1 MFRISGGEVYDPL
14 HGING
19 EKRDIYV
26 RDGKIVAPEDVDQKH
41 LEVIDASGLV
51 VMAGGVDIHS
61 HIAGSKVN
69 IGRKIRPEDHRRD
82 PVPRSQVTRSGVGYT
97 VGTTFVNAYR
107 YARLGYTT
115 IMEAAVP
122 PLKARHTHEELMDTP
137 LIDKGCLILMGNN
150 NFILRH
156 IGSGDYDKIR
166 NFVSWLLHAC
176 KGYGIKAVNPGG
188 IENWKWG
195 KNVAGLDDLVMGYGV
210 TPRQIITTLI
220 RVNEEL
226 GLPHPLHLHCNNLG
240 LPGNY
245 QTTLET
251 MKVAGQ
257 SRLHLTHLQF
267 HSYGGESMRNLSSQ
281 APVLAEY
288 INEHENLSID
298 VGQIIFGEVTTMTA
312 DGPWQY
318 TLYQLS
324 HNKWANSDVE
334 YETGAGIVPFLF
346 KRDNPIHATQWAIG
360 LELFLLI
367 QDPWRV
373 ILTTDHPN
381 AGPFFFYP
389 QIIKLLMDKKYRDEM
404 LASVHE
410 RASCTLLSQIDR
422 EYSLYE
428 IAIITRAGPARR
440 LGLRHKGHLGVGA
453 DADIAIYPK
462 EVDAE
467 WMFSNP
473 RYVFKDGLLVVK
485 DGQIVT
491 DYMGR
496 SLLVE
501 TAWEESIA
509 EEIGKEFD
517 RFYSISLENYPVELD
532 YLPRYEVIP
541 CR

>member
-1 MFRISGGEVYDPL
+1 MCPFQEFLPQPCRGPEPSPGRGAGSRVGG
-14 HGING
+14 GG
-19 EKRDIYV
+19 
-26 RDGKIVAPEDVDQKH
+26 
-41 LEVIDASGLV
+41 
-51 VMAGGVDIHS
+51 GGVDIHS

-115 IMEAAVP
+115 VMEAAVP

-281 APVLAEY
+281 AR
-288 INEHENLSID
+288 S
-298 VGQIIFGEVTTMTA
+298 
-312 DGPWQY
+312 WQN
-318 TLYQLS
+318 TS
-324 HNKWANSDVE
+324 TNMRTSA
-334 YETGAGIVPFLF
+334 
-346 KRDNPIHATQWAIG
+346 
-360 LELFLLI
+360 
-367 QDPWRV
+367 
-373 ILTTDHPN
+373 
-381 AGPFFFYP
+381 
-389 QIIKLLMDKKYRDEM
+389 LMW
-404 LASVHE
+404 
-410 RASCTLLSQIDR
+410 DR
-422 EYSLYE
+422 SSSE
-428 IAIITRAGPARR
+428 
-440 LGLRHKGHLGVGA
+440 K
-453 DADIAIYPK
+453 
-462 EVDAE
+462 
-467 WMFSNP
+467 
-473 RYVFKDGLLVVK
+473 
-485 DGQIVT
+485 
-491 DYMGR
+491 
-496 SLLVE
+496 
-501 TAWEESIA
+501 
-509 EEIGKEFD
+509 
-517 RFYSISLENYPVELD
+517 
-532 YLPRYEVIP
+532 
-541 CR
+541 